1 MGGEA
6 RNRTPLVRP
15 GFRHRAKAAVAG
27 RPGGGA
33 AVAEAR
39 LNRLTEA
46 LRELCAEQALA
57 EKWLLAPSRRIG
69 MQWLD
74 AVARSGQP
82 VLNVRVESPRTMALL
97 RLAAPA
103 LEQQGLT
110 FLRGLRRE
118 VLIGRLFAQLRD
130 HGEGYLSALEPG
142 PGLTAALSRALRD
155 LRLAGVTAAGLRAGS
170 FEVAAKGRELQ
181 ALLAAYEQQLRREH
195 LADEADVLRLAA
207 ERLRSDPDALPAEA
221 LVLLP
226 EDMAAGMRAL
236 ERAVWEAIPERQR
249 VVLPVDRPGEAPAE
263 GLTDAALLR
272 WIWEPVTAPLPAGD
286 GTATI
291 FRAVGEGN
299 EVREVW
305 RRCAAAGIPLDQVEI
320 LYTDPDS
327 YLPLLYESACRLA
340 PDTDEALHITF
351 AEGIP
356 ARYSRPARALLGWR
370 AWILDGYPQAALVR
384 LMQEGLLRVGV
395 VERGEHS
402 YSGLASALRSLPIG
416 GRQERYL
423 LVIDR
428 ELAALGAGR
437 SRPEAEDAE
446 EDASPGAERIALLR
460 VVRETIAPLVASE
473 LLVGSQRQVLRA
485 ALSFLETQAR
495 GAGQF
500 DEYSRERLIHEVE
513 ELAQYVAE
521 GDVPGLDAWDWLRDM
536 TRGLRVEASGPRPGC
551 VYAAPLLSGGHS
563 GRPHTFLLGLDDGR
577 FPGRG
582 GQDPVLL
589 DAERNGLSPDLP
601 TASRSLMQQ
610 VRSFAELLARLRGQ
624 VTLSYCARS
633 LADDHALYPGP
644 AIWSA
649 FRLLSGSPEASQ
661 EELEKWLPE
670 PAASFAPRVPDRCT
684 DVADWWLWRL
694 CGAEGVEG
702 AEAAIGAS
710 FPHLGRGF
718 AAREA
723 RDSDLFT
730 EYDGHV
736 PEAGADHD
744 PTRPEGPVLS
754 AGRLEMMGTCPFE
767 YFLRYVLEI
776 APAEEFVLD
785 PSAWLTPADRGAL
798 MHRVLRDFMAQVQ
811 RRGGRPERRDE
822 RLLLG
827 LLDRQIET
835 YQRDRPPHN
844 EEVFAREVRDLRR
857 LARAFLTEEER
868 LGGESQ
874 PVCVEA
880 CIGMLPPD
888 SATTMLDTP
897 EPVAMELPGGGAI
910 RLRGRID
917 RVDQQASS
925 HRFSIW
931 DYKTGS
937 SRRYAARDPFK
948 QGRCLQGV
956 VYCALAD
963 GRLREARPG
972 AIVSRFG
979 YLFLN
984 PRDRGA
990 RLWWEA
996 EQLLPGAHVVAQ
1008 LCALMRGG
1016 CFPFTTDPA
1025 DVRFSDYLSC
1035 YGDPEQSAAAAMAK
1049 AMNPRNEMLAPFC
1062 ALREIDAGEA

>member
-1 MGGEA
+1 
-6 RNRTPLVRP
+6 
-15 GFRHRAKAAVAG
+15 VAQ
-27 RPGGGA
+27 
-33 AVAEAR
+33 AR
-39 LNRLTEA
+39 LNRLTQA

-57 EKWLLAPSRRIG
+57 EKWLLAPSRRVG

-74 AVARSGQP
+74 TVARSGQP
-82 VLNVRVESPRTMALL
+82 VLNVRVESPQTMALL

-103 LEQQGLT
+103 LERKGLT

-118 VLIGRLFAQLRD
+118 VLVGRLFAQLRD
-130 HGEGYLSALEPG
+130 RGEGYLSALEPS

-155 LRLAGVTAAGLRAGS
+155 LRLAGVTAAGLGAGS

-181 ALLAAYEQQLRREH
+181 GLLAAYEEQLARER
-195 LADEADVLRLAA
+195 LADEAEVLRLAA
-207 ERLRSDPDALPAEA
+207 ERLRTDPEALPAEA

-249 VVLPVDRPGEAPAE
+249 VVLPVDRPGEAPPE
-263 GLTDAALLR
+263 EMTDAALLR

-299 EVREVW
+299 EVREMW
-305 RRCAAAGIPLDQVEI
+305 RRCAAAGIPLDEVEV

-340 PDTDEALHITF
+340 ANGDEALPITF

-370 AWILDGYPQAALVR
+370 AWILDGYPQAALVQ

-402 YSGLASALRSLPIG
+402 YSALASALRSLPIG
-416 GRQERYL
+416 GRRERYL
-423 LVIDR
+423 LVTDR
-428 ELAALGAGR
+428 ELAALEAGR
-437 SRPEAEDAE
+437 GRPEAEDAE
-446 EDASPGAERIALLR
+446 EVASPGAERIAVLR
-460 VVRETIAPLVASE
+460 VVREAIAPLVASE
-473 LLVGSQRQVLRA
+473 LLGGSQRQVLRA
-485 ALSFLETQAR
+485 ALLFLETQAR

-536 TRGLRVEASGPRPGC
+536 TRGLRVGASGPRPGC
-551 VYAAPLLSGGHS
+551 LHAAPLASGGHS

-589 DAERNGLSPDLP
+589 DAERSGISPDLP
-601 TASRSLMQQ
+601 TASRTLTLQ

-644 AIWSA
+644 AIWSV
-649 FRLLSGSPEASQ
+649 FRLLSGKPEASQ
-661 EELEKWLPE
+661 EELEKWVPE
-670 PAASFAPRVPDRCT
+670 PAASFAPRAPERCT
-684 DVADWWLWRL
+684 DIADWWLWRL
-694 CGAEGVEG
+694 CGETALEG

-723 RDSDLFT
+723 RESGLFT
-730 EYDGHV
+730 EYDGYV

-754 AGRLEMMGTCPFE
+754 AGRLETMGTCPFE
-767 YFLRYVLEI
+767 YFLRHVLDI
-776 APAEEFVLD
+776 APPEEFALD
-785 PSAWLTPADRGAL
+785 PSAWLSPAERGAL

-811 RRGGRPERRDE
+811 RRGGRPARRRDE

-827 LLDRQIET
+827 LLDRQIES

-844 EEVFAREVRDLRR
+844 EEVFAREVRELRR
-857 LARAFLTEEER
+857 LARVFLAEEER
-868 LGGESQ
+868 LGEESQ

-880 CIGMLPPD
+880 CIGMLPLD
-888 SATTMLDTP
+888 SAVTLLDTP
-897 EPVAMELPGGGAI
+897 EPVAMALPGGGAV

-917 RVDQQASS
+917 RVDQEASPNG
-925 HRFSIW
+925 FSIW

-937 SRRYAARDPFK
+937 SRRYTARDPFR

-956 VYCALAD
+956 VYCALA
-963 GRLREARPG
+963 GRRLREVRPG
-972 AIVSRFG
+972 TAVSRFG

-984 PRDRGA
+984 LRDRGA

-996 EQLLPGAHVVAQ
+996 ERLLPGAYLVAQ
-1008 LCALMRGG
+1008 LCDLIRDG

-1025 DVRFSDYLSC
+1025 DMRFSDYLSC
-1035 YGDPEQSAAAAMAK
+1035 CGDPEQTAAAAMAK
-1049 AMNPRNEMLAPFC
+1049 AMDPRNEMLAPFRL
-1062 ALREIDAGEA
+1062 LREIDAVEG

>member
-1 MGGEA
+1 
-6 RNRTPLVRP
+6 
-15 GFRHRAKAAVAG
+15 VAQ
-27 RPGGGA
+27 
-33 AVAEAR
+33 AR
-39 LNRLTEA
+39 LNRLTQA

-57 EKWLLAPSRRIG
+57 EKWLLAPSRRVG

-82 VLNVRVESPRTMALL
+82 VLNVRVESPQTMALL

-103 LEQQGLT
+103 LERQGLT

-118 VLIGRLFAQLRD
+118 VLVGRLFAQLRD
-130 HGEGYLSALEPG
+130 QGEGYLSALEPS
-142 PGLTAALSRALRD
+142 PGLTSALSRALRD
-155 LRLAGVTAAGLRAGS
+155 LRLAGVTAAGLGAGS
-170 FEVAAKGRELQ
+170 FEVAAKGRELRG
-181 ALLAAYEQQLRREH
+181 LLAAYEEQLAHEG
-195 LADEADVLRLAA
+195 LADEAEVLRLAA
-207 ERLRSDPDALPAEA
+207 ERLRTDPEALPAEA
-221 LVLLP
+221 LALLP
-226 EDMAAGMRAL
+226 EDMATGMRAL

-249 VVLPVDRPGEAPAE
+249 VVLPADRPGEAPPE

-272 WIWEPVTAPLPAGD
+272 WVWEPVTAPLPTGD

-305 RRCAAAGIPLDQVEI
+305 RRCAAASIPFDEVEV
-320 LYTDPDS
+320 LYSDPDS

-340 PDTDEALHITF
+340 GNGDQALPITF

-384 LMQEGLLRVGV
+384 LLQEGLLRVGV

-402 YSGLASALRSLPIG
+402 YSALASTLRSLPIG
-416 GRQERYL
+416 GRRERYL
-423 LVIDR
+423 LVVDR
-428 ELAALGAGR
+428 ELAALEAGR

-446 EDASPGAERIALLR
+446 EVASPGAERIALLR
-460 VVRETIAPLVASE
+460 VLREAITPLVASE
-473 LLVGSQRQVLRA
+473 LLVGRQRQVLRA

-521 GDVPGLDAWDWLRDM
+521 GDAPGLDAWDWLRDM
-536 TRGLRVEASGPRPGC
+536 TRGLRVGATGPRPGC
-551 VYAAPLLSGGHS
+551 VHAAPLASGGHS

-589 DAERNGLSPDLP
+589 DAERSSISADLP
-601 TASRSLMQQ
+601 TASRTLTQQ

-633 LADDHALYPGP
+633 LADDHPLYPGP

-649 FRLLSGSPEASQ
+649 FRLLSGKPEASQ
-661 EELEKWLPE
+661 EELERWVPE
-670 PAASFAPRVPDRCT
+670 PAASFAPRAPGRCT
-684 DVADWWLWRL
+684 DIADWWLWRL
-694 CGAEGVEG
+694 CGEAAVEG

-718 AAREA
+718 AARKA
-723 RDSDLFT
+723 RESGLFT
-730 EYDGHV
+730 EYDGYV

-754 AGRLEMMGTCPFE
+754 AGRLETMGACPFE

-776 APAEEFVLD
+776 APLEEFVLD

-811 RRGGRPERRDE
+811 RRGGRPERRRDE
-822 RLLLG
+822 RLLLE
-827 LLDRQIET
+827 LLDRQIES

-844 EEVFAREVRDLRR
+844 EEVFAREVRELRR
-857 LARAFLTEEER
+857 LARVFLAEEER
-868 LGGESQ
+868 LGEESQ

-888 SATTMLDTP
+888 SAVTLLDTP
-897 EPVAMELPGGGAI
+897 EPGAMELPGGSAI

-917 RVDQQASS
+917 RVDEEASS
-925 HRFSIW
+925 HGFWIW

-937 SRRYAARDPFK
+937 SRRYATRDPFR

-956 VYCALAD
+956 VYCALAN
-963 GRLREARPG
+963 GRLRATRPG
-972 AIVSRFG
+972 AVVSRFG

-984 PRDRGA
+984 LRDRGA

-996 EQLLPGAHVVAQ
+996 EQLLPGAYVVAQ
-1008 LCALMRGG
+1008 LCDLIRGG

-1025 DVRFSDYLSC
+1025 DVGFSDYLSC

-1049 AMNPRNEMLAPFC
+1049 AMDPRNEMLAPFRV
-1062 ALREIDAGEA
+1062 LRAIDAVEG